1 MLINLGRGMS
11 PQKRGTVSGGGPQLD
26 ESLSFLSSLP
36 SGVTYTRADSVATRR
51 NASGKLEAVAS
62 GTPRFDH
69 DAQGNPLGLLIEGA
83 VTNKCTNTNVN
94 PTATT
99 NMVKGGDAAS
109 TLTVVDDSAALA
121 AAKLDAICTNGMVF
135 RLDNSAGTGT
145 AFVDIGGQVGNTNP
159 HTFSVWARGNSGAIG
174 ALTRTGT
181 GANSINM
188 SGGIPY
194 QRYVLA
200 NETPNISAVQ
210 IRIRANAGKVVWF
223 VLNQLEEL
231 PFATSEIIVS
241 GAAATRAA
249 DRVTY
254 ALTGKTWF
262 NVAQGYFGVRYRPR
276 GFMPATLQYLLVADN
291 GSNSDNTIGIRLNTT
306 SNDLGAYVRAAAAAQ
321 NSNSNND
328 VHIQAIMNSAGIT
341 WQAGQSTMLSGGKAN
356 TRTYATNP
364 SGITTLNIGA
374 RTAGAD
380 PFFGHITKVVM
391 GAQSRTAA
399 TLGARLHET
408 TDIAVIG
415 GGQSLV
421 RGFFNSNQS
430 ASEAGKQKFR
440 EVLGLAHP
448 RRVVTFVDGS
458 TGGSAA
464 TNTTDGANFWWH
476 LANSTRGPAFNT
488 FYTNIT
494 NAGLTPTA
502 VLFELGETDSGG
514 IKNSLTTRAQYKNA
528 MQAIFTDIR
537 NTFGDIPVVLQK
549 VGRRTG
555 FEFNGAVQVVRD
567 VQEELIDELAYVH
580 RGSETYDTTLFDE
593 VHPDD
598 AGFVAMAERNA
609 RKMANVFGATLSGV
623 EGPMMTGWT
632 RSGTSVTV
640 TIAHDGGTD
649 FTPTTG
655 IQGFHFFDGATE
667 IAITAAVRASA
678 TSVTLTLASIPSG
691 GTQTLNY
698 IYDEE
703 ASITVSSLLRDNAS
717 PSMPLKARFI

>member
-11 PQKRGTVSGGGPQLD
+11 PQKRGNVVSGGPQLD
-26 ESLSFLSSLP
+26 ETLTFLASLP
-36 SGVTYTRADSVATRR
+36 TGVTYTRADSVATRR

-62 GTPRFDH
+62 GSPRFDH
-69 DAQGNPLGLLIEGA
+69 DALGNALGILIEGS

-99 NMVKGGDAAS
+99 NITKGGDAAS
-109 TLTVVDDSAALA
+109 TLSVVDDTAALA
-121 AAKLDAICTNGMVF
+121 TAKLDALCTNGMVF
-135 RLDNSAGTGT
+135 KLDNSAGTGT
-145 AFVDIGGQVGNTNP
+145 AYVDIGGQTGNTNP
-159 HTFSVWARGNSGAIG
+159 HTFSVWVRGNSGTIG
-174 ALTRTGT
+174 ALTRSGT
-181 GANSINM
+181 GANTLNM
-188 SGGIPY
+188 TGGLPY

-200 NETPNISAVQ
+200 NETPNITAVQ
-210 IRIRANAGKVVWF
+210 MRIRANAGKVIWF
-223 VLNQLEEL
+223 ILNQLEEM
-231 PFATSEIIVS
+231 PFATSEIIIN
-241 GAAATRAA
+241 GAAATRST

-254 ALTGKTWF
+254 ALSGKTWF
-262 NVAQGYFGVRYRPR
+262 NNAQGYFGIRYRPR
-276 GFMPATLQYLLVADN
+276 GFMPSTYQYLLVADN
-291 GSNSDNTIGIRLNTT
+291 GSNSDNTIGFRLNTT
-306 SNDLGAYVRAAAAAQ
+306 SNDLGAYVRAGAATQ
-321 NSNSNND
+321 NANSNND
-328 VHIQAIMNSAGIT
+328 AHIAAIMNSAGIT
-341 WQAGQSTMLSGGKAN
+341 WQAGQSIMLSGGKAN
-356 TRTYATNP
+356 TKTYASNP
-364 SGITTLNIGA
+364 TGMTTLNIGS

-380 PFFGHITKVVM
+380 PFFGHVTKVVI
-391 GAQSRTAA
+391 GAQSKTPA

-408 TDIAVIG
+408 SDIAVIG

-430 ASEAGKQKFR
+430 GSEAGKQKFR

-448 RRVVTFVDGS
+448 RKVVTFVDGA
-458 TGGSAA
+458 TGGSAS
-464 TNTTDGANFWWH
+464 TNTTDGANYWWH
-476 LANSTRGPAFNT
+476 LANSARGPALNT
-488 FYTNIT
+488 FYSNIT
-494 NAGLTPTA
+494 NAGITPTA

-537 NTFGDIPVVLQK
+537 NSFGDIPIVLQK
-549 VGRRTG
+549 IGRRTG

-598 AGFVAMAERNA
+598 AGFVAIAERNA
-609 RKMANVFGATLSGV
+609 RKMANLFGATLGGV
-623 EGPMMTGWT
+623 EGPLMTGWT
-632 RSGTSVTV
+632 RSGTTVTV

-655 IQGFHFFDGATE
+655 IQGFHFFDGLTE
-667 IAITAAVRASA
+667 IAVTAAVRTSA
-678 TSVTLTLASIPSG
+678 TVVTLTLASAPTG

-703 ASITVSSLLRDNAS
+703 ASVTVSSLLRDNAS